1 MRIDKQY
8 GIVDVMDDQQ
18 QPPSYAP
25 KSDDPYRL
33 NMDTP
38 PEIPSLPEEEAKE
51 TKSEGIKS
59 ILSTV
64 AILVIAPLIALSL
77 TAFVFQSYE
86 VDGPSMETTLQNRD
100 RLIVYK
106 WPKTAAS
113 ITGRPYVPHRGDIII
128 FSRQDGLEFGT
139 TQKRQLIKRV
149 IAFPGER
156 VVVKDGKLT
165 VYNAENPEGFRPDDS
180 PYGKVIVT
188 TPGDVDLVVP
198 EGQIYVCGDNRPNS
212 LDSRSFG
219 PISTSDIVGKLILRV
234 YPFNKGQVY

>member
-1 MRIDKQY
+1 
-8 GIVDVMDDQQ
+8 MDDEQT
-18 QPPSYAP
+18 PSYAP

-38 PEIPSLPEEEAKE
+38 PEIPSLPEEEAKV

-106 WPKTAAS
+106 LPKTIAS
-113 ITGRPYVPHRGDIII
+113 ITGHAYVPHRGDIII
-128 FSRQDGLEFGT
+128 FSRTDGFEFGT
-139 TQKRQLIKRV
+139 SAKRQLIKRV
-149 IAFPGER
+149 IAYSGER

-165 VYNAENPEGFRPDDS
+165 VYNTEHPDGFQPDDA

-198 EGQIYVCGDNRPNS
+198 DGQIYVCGDNRPNS

-219 PISTSDIVGKLILRV
+219 PISTNDIVGKLILRV
-234 YPFNKGQVY
+234 YPFNKGHTY